1 MNEQQSFFIG
11 EYSLCL
17 VDLQVNVRFQ
27 ILLQVYVTG
36 LFILLQFLLF
46 LYQDGYLLVLG
57 LAYDVFGTP
66 RPNEYFTQDR
76 QQVPLVNDRFSA
88 KQELEDLTKGL

>member
-1 MNEQQSFFIG
+1 MVTNTVWLTFYCATQSC
-11 EYSLCL
+11 S
-17 VDLQVNVRFQ
+17 
-27 ILLQVYVTG
+27 
-36 LFILLQFLLF
+36 
-46 LYQDGYLLVLG
+46 G

>member
-1 MNEQQSFFIG
+1 M
-11 EYSLCL
+11 
-17 VDLQVNVRFQ
+17 NVRFR
-27 ILLQVYVTG
+27 ILLLVYVIG
-36 LFILLQFLLF
+36 LFIVLQIPSLF
-46 LYQDGYLLVLG
+46 VSGWLFVSTG

-76 QQVPLVNDRFSA
+76 QQIPLVNDRFSA

>member
-1 MNEQQSFFIG
+1 MSGGSTG
-11 EYSLCL
+11 ERPFSDIITSIRYWVIHS
-17 VDLQVNVRFQ
+17 
-27 ILLQVYVTG
+27 ITIPS
-36 LFILLQFLLF
+36 LFIAGWLF
-46 LYQDGYLLVLG
+46 ISTG

-88 KQELEDLTKGL
+88 TQELEELTKGI

>member
-1 MNEQQSFFIG
+1 M
-11 EYSLCL
+11 
-17 VDLQVNVRFQ
+17 NVRSR
-27 ILLQVYVTG
+27 ILLLVYVIG
-36 LFILLQFLLF
+36 LFIVTIPSLF
-46 LYQDGYLLVLG
+46 VSGWLFVSTG

-76 QQVPLVNDRFSA
+76 QQIPLVNDRFSA

>member
-1 MNEQQSFFIG
+1 MSGGSTG
-11 EYSLCL
+11 ERPFS
-17 VDLQVNVRFQ
+17 DIITRW
-27 ILLQVYVTG
+27 
-36 LFILLQFLLF
+36 LF
-46 LYQDGYLLVLG
+46 VSTG

-88 KQELEDLTKGL
+88 KQELEDLTKGGITAMQFIQR

>member
-1 MNEQQSFFIG
+1 MSGGSTG
-11 EYSLCL
+11 ERPFSDIITSIRYWIIHS
-17 VDLQVNVRFQ
+17 
-27 ILLQVYVTG
+27 ITIPA
-36 LFILLQFLLF
+36 LFVSGLLF
-46 LYQDGYLLVLG
+46 VSTG
-57 LAYDVFGTP
+57 LAYYIFGTP